1 MNSDTGS
8 FVPYP
13 TSCRLEDRI
22 DRLEQTISDLA
33 RELRALR
40 EVVDRLERNGA
51 PTAAAPL
58 AASAEATRAEP
69 TASATAAR
77 LASRPEPA
85 FGGAAD
91 RRDAERRVIPDRRTI
106 DFESL
111 IGRYGTLGLASLTI
125 LMGAGAF
132 LSWAIAQGKIGPGTR
147 VFLGA
152 LGAAAVAV
160 AGWRMRARGSVRF
173 GSTLLALALAL
184 VHVDAWGAG
193 PYLKLVPSSV
203 ALGIAAVA
211 SIALAVLAWYGDE
224 EALFSVGVGGAVLA
238 PFVTSSGRGNV
249 PALLIYGY
257 IVMASGLA
265 ALRGRSWRTA
275 AGVVT
280 LGIWIYSAASA
291 AGTRGDAQGLER
303 DYPAIFALAIAWTAI
318 VLTRGRWGTRIARSA
333 IVALLGVI
341 GAQVI
346 DRSPATDLLVLAI
359 LGSLTAYGAVH
370 VSLDGLEPKGPR
382 SQPFLTGAVLS
393 LALGV
398 VAIAAVRDDPIPR
411 TLVALS
417 WTAIAVVAAY
427 LQRPAR
433 STHLMVAGIA
443 SGAALLFAL
452 EDRDIASCVALSAH
466 AAALAVLLRRERT
479 RLLGVPIA
487 IGLAIV
493 TVWTFGLLDDRPLYG
508 YTPFLTRESFAAL
521 AMSVAWLVAS
531 WNAAR
536 VEFVDG
542 RRVGSGNTQN
552 IVRVAGAAIT
562 FLWGNVEFA
571 RAYSA
576 DVSTF
581 LLIGYYAVV
590 GVAAI
595 FIGRAR
601 AIPILRHVGL
611 ALAIFAALKAITEAS
626 SLAIGI
632 RVGSYFLAGLFL
644 LAVAYWYREKDKL
657 GSDPNFII

>member
-1 MNSDTGS
+1 M
-8 FVPYP
+8 
-13 TSCRLEDRI
+13 
-22 DRLEQTISDLA
+22 
-33 RELRALR
+33 
-40 EVVDRLERNGA
+40 
-51 PTAAAPL
+51 
-58 AASAEATRAEP
+58 
-69 TASATAAR
+69 
-77 LASRPEPA
+77 
-85 FGGAAD
+85 
-91 RRDAERRVIPDRRTI
+91 PDRRAI

-111 IGRYGTLGLASLTI
+111 VGRYGTLGLASLTI

-160 AGWRMRARGSVRF
+160 AGWRLRAKGSMRF

-193 PYLKLVPSSV
+193 PYLEIVPPSV
-203 ALGIAAVA
+203 ALGVAAAA
-211 SIALAVLAWYGDE
+211 SLALAALAWHGDE
-224 EALFSVGVGGAVLA
+224 EALFSAGVGGAVLA
-238 PFVTSSGRGNV
+238 PFVTSSGSGNV

-275 AGVVT
+275 VGVVT

-291 AGTRGDAQGLER
+291 AGTRGDAQGLAR

-318 VLTRGRWGTRIARSA
+318 VLTRGPWGTRIGRSA
-333 IVALLGVI
+333 LVALLGVI
-341 GAQVI
+341 AAQVI
-346 DRSPATDLLVLAI
+346 DRSPATDLLVLAV

-370 VSLDGLEPKGPR
+370 VSLEGLEPEGPR
-382 SQPFLTGAVLS
+382 SQPFLTGAVLP

-398 VAIAAVRDDPIPR
+398 VAIAAVRDEPMPR
-411 TLVALS
+411 TLVALA
-417 WTAIAVVAAY
+417 WTAIAVAAAL

-433 STHLMVAGIA
+433 STHLMLAGIA

-452 EDRDIASCVALSAH
+452 EDHDIASCVALSAH
-466 AAALAVLLRRERT
+466 AAALAFVMRRERT
-479 RLLGVPIA
+479 RLIGVPIA

-493 TVWTFGLLDDRPLYG
+493 TVWTFGMLDERSLYG
-508 YTPFLTRESFAAL
+508 YTPFMTSPSVAGL
-521 AMSVAWLVAS
+521 AMSLAWLVAA

-542 RRVGSGNTQN
+542 RRVGSASTQS
-552 IVRVAGAAIT
+552 IVRVAGTAIT
-562 FLWGNVEFA
+562 FLWGNVELA
-571 RAYSA
+571 RAYSPE
-576 DVSTF
+576 VSTF
-581 LLIGYYAVV
+581 LLIGYYAII

-595 FIGRAR
+595 FIGRGR

-611 ALAIFAALKAITEAS
+611 ALAIFAALKAIAEAS
-626 SLAIGI
+626 SLTIGI

-644 LAVAYWYREKDKL
+644 LAVAYWYREKEKL
-657 GSDPNFII
+657 GSDPNLIV

>member
-1 MNSDTGS
+1 M
-8 FVPYP
+8 
-13 TSCRLEDRI
+13 EDRL
-22 DRLEQTISDLA
+22 DRLEQTVSDLA

-40 EVVDRLERNGA
+40 EAVDRLEREA
-51 PTAAAPL
+51 PRPV
-58 AASAEATRAEP
+58 
-69 TASATAAR
+69 ASATQALEPVRGEPTIVASSPR
-77 LASRPEPA
+77 PASPPLAPRPELPFA
-85 FGGAAD
+85 DAEAD
-91 RRDAERRVIPDRRTI
+91 RRAAERRVAPDRRTI

-132 LSWAIAQGKIGPGTR
+132 LSWAIAQGKLGPGTR

-160 AGWRMRARGSVRF
+160 AGWRLRARGSMRF
-173 GSTLLALALAL
+173 GSTLLALSLAL

-193 PYLKLVPSSV
+193 PYLRIVPSSV
-203 ALGIAAVA
+203 ALGVAAIASV
-211 SIALAVLAWYGDE
+211 ALAALAWYGDE

-238 PFVTSSGRGNV
+238 PFVTSTGSANV

-257 IVMASGLA
+257 IVIASGLA

-275 AGVVT
+275 VGVVT
-280 LGIWIYSAASA
+280 LGVWIYSAASA
-291 AGTRGDAQGLER
+291 AGTRGDAQGLAR
-303 DYPAIFALAIAWTAI
+303 DYPAIFALASAWTAI
-318 VLTRGRWGTRIARSA
+318 VLTRSRWGTRIARSA

-341 GAQVI
+341 AAQVI
-346 DRSPATDLLVLAI
+346 DRSPATDLLVLAV
-359 LGSLTAYGAVH
+359 LGALTAYGAVH
-370 VSLDGLEPKGPR
+370 VSLDDLEPQGPR
-382 SQPFLTGAVLS
+382 SQPFLTGAVLT

-398 VAIAAVRDDPIPR
+398 VAIAAVRDEPQPR
-411 TLVALS
+411 TLVALG
-417 WTAIAVVAAY
+417 WTAMAVTAAF

-443 SGAALLFAL
+443 SGAAILFAL
-452 EDRDIASCVALSAH
+452 EDRDIASCVVLSAH
-466 AAALAVLLRRERT
+466 AAALALLMRRERT

-487 IGLAIV
+487 LGLGIV
-493 TVWTFGLLDDRPLYG
+493 TVWSFGMLDDRPQYG
-508 YTPFLTRESFAAL
+508 YTPFLTSPSVAAL
-521 AMSVAWLVAS
+521 AMSGAWLVAS
-531 WNAAR
+531 WNASR

-542 RRVGSGNTQN
+542 RRVGSVNTQN
-552 IVRVAGAAIT
+552 LVRVGGTAIT
-562 FLWGNVEFA
+562 FLWGHVEFG

-595 FIGRAR
+595 LIGRAR

-611 ALAIFAALKAITEAS
+611 ALAIFAALKAIAEAS

-644 LAVAYWYREKDKL
+644 LAVAYWYREKDKAMEVA
-657 GSDPNFII
+657 FK